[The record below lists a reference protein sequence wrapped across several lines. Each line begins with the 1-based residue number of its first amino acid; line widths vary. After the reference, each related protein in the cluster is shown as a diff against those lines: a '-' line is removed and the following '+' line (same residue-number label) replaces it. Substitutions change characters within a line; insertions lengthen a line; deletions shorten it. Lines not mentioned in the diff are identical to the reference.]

1 MSDWL
6 ISLEGTE
13 AGRNLALFLALQAA
27 FLHALFGALQKSV
40 TDPWTARA
48 IIG

>member
-13 AGRNLALFLALQAA
+13 AGLHLSLALALAAA
-27 FLHALFGALQKSV
+27 VLHAIFGALQ
-40 TDPWTARA
+40 
-48 IIG
+48 